1 MWNVVTMQRAKT
13 LLLSYKGENMG
24 ASDWYVWVVGAFGA
38 FVFDVTMNNARIF
51 QMLAGLADS
60 IV

>member
-1 MWNVVTMQRAKT
+1 MQKAVASAVKTRAKD
-13 LLLSYKGENMG
+13 MG

-51 QMLAGLADS
+51 QMLANLAHS
-60 IV
+60 MV

>member
-1 MWNVVTMQRAKT
+1 
-13 LLLSYKGENMG
+13 MG

-51 QMLAGLADS
+51 QMLAGFAHS

>member
-1 MWNVVTMQRAKT
+1 MPSSDHAEGKTPLPNTRAT
-13 LLLSYKGENMG
+13 IMG

-51 QMLAGLADS
+51 QMLAGLAHS